1 MASVR
6 IYPVKM
12 TKSVCPVCFRTIAAR
27 IVRRGGDRYMKKTC
41 PEHGDFS
48 CVIWRGEPAM
58 ETWGAYNPP
67 SPVPECC
74 PESCG
79 LCAEHLRDTCCIL
92 VEVTHRCDLGCPFCF
107 ADAGSADSEPT
118 VEQLGEVFR
127 RLVADG
133 RSFIQLSGGEP
144 AVRDD
149 LPEIIAAARAAGA
162 SSIQLNS
169 NGVRLAADPD
179 FARRCAEAGLD
190 FVFMQ
195 FDGVTDD
202 VYEKLRGRPLLKEKL
217 RAIEVCDS
225 LGVGVTL
232 VPTVVPRVNDGQIGD
247 IIRFGLSRSPAVRG
261 VHFQP
266 VSWFGRVPHAP
277 SDCDRITLPE
287 ILRAITEQTD
297 GLIKLSDLA
306 PSSCDHPRCGFHGD
320 FVAMPDGVLALS
332 RADGCCCGTGN
343 AALKNRRFVA
353 RRWKRTDTGAEPG
366 TDMTD
371 MATFLARVRRNGF
384 TVTGMAFQDAMNI
397 DLERVRTCS
406 LHVWDDGR
414 IVPFCV
420 KYMR

>member
-1 MASVR
+1 MKVR
-6 IYPVKM
+6 IEPVKM
-12 TKSVCPVCFRTIAAR
+12 TKSVCPVCLRQTDAR
-27 IVRRGGDRYMKKTC
+27 IVRRGSDRYMKKTC

-48 CVIWRGEPAM
+48 CVIWRGEPEM
-58 ETWGAYNPP
+58 ESWGAYRAP
-67 SPVPECC
+67 SPVPEDC
-74 PESCG
+74 PHACG
-79 LCAEHLRDTCCIL
+79 LCPGHLQDTCCVL

-107 ADAGSADSEPT
+107 ADAGSAEPEMT
-118 VEQLGEVFR
+118 PAELGGVFR
-127 RLVADG
+127 TLAADG

-144 AVRDD
+144 CVRDD
-149 LPEIIAAARAAGA
+149 LPEVIAEAKKAGA
-162 SSIQLNS
+162 TSIQLNS
-169 NGVRLAADPD
+169 NGLRLASDPD

-202 VYEKLRGRPLLKEKL
+202 VYEKLRGRPLLEIKK
-217 RAIEVCDS
+217 RAIEVCDG

-232 VPTVVPRVNDGQIGD
+232 VPTVVPGVNDSQIGE
-247 IIRFGLSRSPAVRG
+247 IIRFGLSKSPAVRG

-266 VSWFGRVPHAP
+266 VSWFGRVPREPDDA
-277 SDCDRITLPE
+277 DRITLPE
-287 ILRAITEQTD
+287 VLRAITEQTD

-332 RADGCCCGTGN
+332 KTDGCCCGHGN

-353 RRWKRTDTGAEPG
+353 RRWKRTDGGAEPG

-371 MATFLARVRRNGF
+371 MATFLSRVKRNGF
-384 TVTGMAFQDAMNI
+384 TITGMAFQDRMNL

-406 LHVWDDGR
+406 LHVWDGGK

-420 KYMR
+420 KYM